1 MRKFLI
7 VIAAV
12 LVGGAGPFLGTYF
25 GLCPLIFG

>member
-12 LVGGAGPFLGTYF
+12 AVGGAGPFLGAYYL
-25 GLCPLIFG
+25 LCPLIFG